1 MLRAPSVV
9 NAWTGGTRG
18 GAALPNLKRRG
29 RAPPRVPNMSRIR
42 ELTRFGQ
49 SVWVDFI
56 SRRLLAGALQRLV
69 AEDGLR
75 GLTSNPA
82 IFEKAIAHDE
92 EYRGGLTEAAR
103 RGERDAESIYERLAF
118 EDIRMAAD
126 QMEPVYRETGG
137 RDGFVSLEV
146 APRYAHDTE
155 RTVAEARRLWRAIAR
170 PNLMVK
176 VPATPA
182 GLPAIEALIAEGINV
197 NVTLLFS
204 VGVYEQVAR
213 AYQGGL
219 ARRLEAGGDIARIG
233 SVASFFVSRIDTAVD
248 KLLEKRAA
256 SAGTAQREP
265 TLGLRGRAAIANA
278 KLAYA
283 RYGTLFT
290 GAAWNRLADRG
301 AGVQRLLWASTST
314 KNPAYPDTLYVDE
327 LIGPDTV
334 NTMPPETLDA
344 FRDHGRAEPT
354 LERNLESGRETMQA
368 IAAAGILLDEVCG
381 RLLAEGVRLFAEAYD
396 RLLDAVRRAREAA

>member
-1 MLRAPSVV
+1 
-9 NAWTGGTRG
+9 
-18 GAALPNLKRRG
+18 
-29 RAPPRVPNMSRIR
+29 MSRVR
-42 ELTRFGQ
+42 QLLGFGQ
-49 SVWVDFI
+49 SVWIDYI
-56 SRRLLAGALQRLV
+56 SRRLLAGGLQRLV

-82 IFEKAIAHDE
+82 IFEKAIAYDE
-92 EYRGGLTEAAR
+92 EYRSGLTAAAR

-126 QMEPVYRETGG
+126 QTESVYRASGG

-155 RTVAEARRLWRAIAR
+155 RTVAEAHRLWRAIAR
-170 PNLMVK
+170 PNLMIK

-182 GLPAIEALIAEGINV
+182 GLPAIEALIADGINV

-204 VGVYEQVAR
+204 VEVYEQVAR
-213 AYQGGL
+213 AYQSGL
-219 ARRLEAGGDIARIG
+219 ARRLAAGGDIARIG

-256 SAGTAQREP
+256 SAGDALRDDL
-265 TLGLRGRAAIANA
+265 LGLRGHAAIANA

-283 RYGTLFT
+283 RYQVLFAGT
-290 GAAWNRLADRG
+290 AWERLAERG

-314 KNPAYPDTLYVDE
+314 KNPAYADTLYVDE

-344 FRDHGRAEPT
+344 FRDHGRLAAT
-354 LERNLESGRETMQA
+354 LERDLGGARDTMEA
-368 IAAAGILLDEVCG
+368 IAAAGISLEAVTGQLLGD
-381 RLLAEGVRLFAEAYD
+381 GVRLFAEAYD

>member
-1 MLRAPSVV
+1 
-9 NAWTGGTRG
+9 
-18 GAALPNLKRRG
+18 
-29 RAPPRVPNMSRIR
+29 MSRIR
-42 ELTRFGQ
+42 QLLGFGQ
-49 SVWVDFI
+49 SVWIDYI
-56 SRRLLAGALQRLV
+56 SRRLLASRLQRLV
-69 AEDGLR
+69 AEDGVR

-92 EYRGGLTEAAR
+92 EYRGGLTDAAR

-126 QMEPVYRETGG
+126 QLEPVHRETGG

-182 GLPAIEALIAEGINV
+182 GLPAIEALIADGINV

-204 VGVYEQVAR
+204 VDVYEQVAR
-213 AYQGGL
+213 AYQSGL
-219 ARRLEAGGDIARIG
+219 ARRLAAGGDITRIG
-233 SVASFFVSRIDTAVD
+233 SVASFFVSRIDTAID
-248 KLLEKRAA
+248 KLLGARAA
-256 SAGTAQREP
+256 SAGGA
-265 TLGLRGRAAIANA
+265 LGADLLELRGRAAVANA
-278 KLAYA
+278 KLAYT
-283 RYGTLFT
+283 RYQTLFA
-290 GAAWNRLADRG
+290 GAGWRRLAEQG

-314 KNPAYPDTLYVDE
+314 KNPAYRDTMYVDE
-327 LIGPDTV
+327 LIGPHTV

-344 FRDHGRAEPT
+344 FRDHGRLDAT
-354 LERNLESGRETMQA
+354 LERDVGGARATLQA
-368 IAAAGILLDEVCG
+368 IAAAGVSLEAVTGQLLTD
-381 RLLAEGVRLFAEAYD
+381 GVRLFADAYD

>member
-1 MLRAPSVV
+1 ML
-9 NAWTGGTRG
+9 
-18 GAALPNLKRRG
+18 
-29 RAPPRVPNMSRIR
+29 NMSRLR
-42 ELTRFGQ
+42 QLSRFGQ
-49 SVWVDFI
+49 SVWIDYI
-56 SRRLLAGALQRLV
+56 SRRLLAGRLQQLV
-69 AEDGLR
+69 ADDGLR

-103 RGERDAESIYERLAF
+103 RGERDAERIYERLAF
-118 EDIRMAAD
+118 DDIRVAAD

-146 APRYAHDTE
+146 APCYAHDTE
-155 RTVAEARRLWRAIAR
+155 RTIAEARRIWRAIAQ

-182 GLPAIEALIAEGINV
+182 GLPAIEALIAEGIHV

-204 VGVYEQVAR
+204 VEVYEKVAR
-213 AYQGGL
+213 AYQTGL
-219 ARRLEAGGDIARIG
+219 ARRLAAGNDIAQVA

-248 KLLEKRAA
+248 KLLEARVAS
-256 SAGTAQREP
+256 SAGALRDDM
-265 TLGLRGRAAIANA
+265 LALRGRAAVANA
-278 KLAYA
+278 RLAYE
-283 RYGTLFT
+283 RYQTLFA
-290 GAAWNRLADRG
+290 GSAWKRLADRG

-314 KNPAYPDTLYVDE
+314 KNRAYADTLYVDE

-344 FRDHGRAEPT
+344 FRDHGRLEAT
-354 LERNLESGRETMQA
+354 LERDRAGAQDTMRR
-368 IAAAGILLDEVCG
+368 IAAAGISLEAVTGQLLG
-381 RLLAEGVRLFAEAYD
+381 EGVRLFAEAYD